1 MIRMGPLAQWLDQSR
16 MALCP
21 GLGANLEPWTL
32 NHVRGCYG
40 YKSCPMFCACAWVC
54 VCAHDY
60 PVEVG
65 ITSWELCFTGAKK
78 RNMDLRSSIPA
89 HPGTRTEMV
98 PASRRQKTD
107 LLQSLEL
114 CPCQLAVID
123 VPHDGPLVQML
134 RLGSCKVLRIRA
146 GQLGARI
153 SAPRL
158 LSRGL
163 SKFALH
169 LS

>member
-1 MIRMGPLAQWLDQSR
+1 MYAAAMGTKAAPCFAHV
-16 MALCP
+16 
-21 GLGANLEPWTL
+21 LG
-32 NHVRGCYG
+32 
-40 YKSCPMFCACAWVC
+40 C

-98 PASRRQKTD
+98 PASRKQKTD

-114 CPCQLAVID
+114 CP
-123 VPHDGPLVQML
+123 
-134 RLGSCKVLRIRA
+134 
-146 GQLGARI
+146 
-153 SAPRL
+153 
-158 LSRGL
+158 
-163 SKFALH
+163 
-169 LS
+169 